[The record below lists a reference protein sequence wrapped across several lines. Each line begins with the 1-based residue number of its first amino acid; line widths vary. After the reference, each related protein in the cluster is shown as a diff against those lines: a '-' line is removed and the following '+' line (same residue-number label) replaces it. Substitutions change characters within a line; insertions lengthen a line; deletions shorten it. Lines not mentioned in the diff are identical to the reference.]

1 MDIIMKQFWRYFW
14 FYFKQKTASKL
25 LAHQPK
31 THFSFKKKR
40 PKIDQNIPNFWF
52 KIGLLCL
59 NPDAL
64 LLHRLQKCSSQIV
77 IVKEHMHICTK
88 MHNSSFA
95 YIYSVRFITYLKK
108 KSLTLLRG
116 RQDFGR
122 SAKSVECRKNMT
134 RWLFQKKYFSYLQW
148 TTMGPSVSLEDCDDF
163 WIKANNCP
171 AVSGVPWS
179 GQAVYWKCNTSLSG
193 QSWSSTSWFS
203 PSIRSN
209 FSRRTRRV

>member
-1 MDIIMKQFWRYFW
+1 MQRGEGIFYGYNLEDIFGFTLSRKQHQNCWHIN
-14 FYFKQKTASKL
+14 QKPT
-25 LAHQPK
+25 
-31 THFSFKKKR
+31 SFKKKR

-95 YIYSVRFITYLKK
+95 YIYSVRFITYLKEK
-108 KSLTLLRG
+108 NLSLLRG

-134 RWLFQKKYFSYLQW
+134 R
-148 TTMGPSVSLEDCDDF
+148 
-163 WIKANNCP
+163 
-171 AVSGVPWS
+171 
-179 GQAVYWKCNTSLSG
+179 
-193 QSWSSTSWFS
+193 
-203 PSIRSN
+203 
-209 FSRRTRRV
+209 